1 MTGAIQSTLGLMRIT
16 ILFLLLSLH
25 SAPLLASEC
34 VILLHGLVRT
44 SDSMADLEYALKDD
58 GYHVSNIDYP
68 SRDKPVQALAG
79 EAVPRGLEQC
89 READANPVNFVTHS
103 LGGILVRQYYSEHS
117 PENVD
122 RVVMLGPPN
131 QGSEVVDNLKDM
143 PGFDLLNGP
152 AGRQLGTGENSVP
165 DDLGPV
171 NFETGIIAGTESI
184 NLILSTF
191 LEEPNDGKVSVENT
205 RVEGMC
211 AFVTLPAMHPFMMQN
226 ENVIQEVRNFLKT
239 GRFGSEHAE
248 HPDCAFR

>member
-1 MTGAIQSTLGLMRIT
+1 MRTALLLLLLGLY
-16 ILFLLLSLH
+16 
-25 SAPLLASEC
+25 SAPLVASEC

-58 GYHVSNIDYP
+58 GYFVSNIDYP
-68 SRDKPVQALAG
+68 SRDMRVQPLAE
-79 EAVPRGLEQC
+79 EAVPKGLREC
-89 READANPVNFVTHS
+89 REAGANPVNFVTHS
-103 LGGILVRQYYSEHS
+103 LGGILVRQYYSQNS
-117 PENVD
+117 PENVN

-131 QGSEVVDNLKDM
+131 QGSAVVDNLKNM

-152 AGRQLGTGENSVP
+152 AGRQLGTGDNSVP

-191 LEEPNDGKVSVENT
+191 LEEPNDGKVSVEAAK
-205 RVEGMC
+205 VEGMC
-211 AFVTLPAMHPFMMQN
+211 SFVTLPAMHPFMMQN

-239 GRFGSEHAE
+239 GSFGSEHAQNL
-248 HPDCAFR
+248 DCAFR

>member
-1 MTGAIQSTLGLMRIT
+1 MTIRAA
-16 ILFLLLSLH
+16 LLLLMLSLY
-25 SAPLLASEC
+25 SAPILASEC

-44 SDSMADLEYALKDD
+44 SDSMADLEYALLDE
-58 GYHVSNIDYP
+58 GYYVSNIDYP
-68 SRDKPVQALAG
+68 SRDKRVKALAE
-79 EAVPRGLEQC
+79 EAIPRGLEEC
-89 READANPVNFVTHS
+89 REAGASPVNFVTHS

-117 PENVD
+117 PENIK
-122 RVVMLGPPN
+122 RVVMLAPPN
-131 QGSEVVDNLKDM
+131 QGSPVVDNLKNM

-191 LEEPNDGKVSVENT
+191 LEAPNDGKVSVEGT
-205 RVEGMC
+205 RVEDMC
-211 AFVTLPAMHPFMMQN
+211 AFVTLPAMHPFIMQN
-226 ENVIQEVRNFLKT
+226 ANVIQEVRNFLRT

-248 HPDCAFR
+248 NLDCPFQ

>member
-1 MTGAIQSTLGLMRIT
+1 MTIRTAILL
-16 ILFLLLSLH
+16 LLLSLL

-44 SDSMADLEYALKDD
+44 SDSMADLGTRWRTMAISLAISTIPPGTC
-58 GYHVSNIDYP
+58 GYGPWPREP
-68 SRDKPVQALAG
+68 SRRDSR
-79 EAVPRGLEQC
+79 EC
-89 READANPVNFVTHS
+89 REAGASPVNFVTHS
-103 LGGILVRQYYSEHS
+103 LGGILVRQYYSQHS
-117 PENVD
+117 PEQVH

-131 QGSEVVDNLKDM
+131 QGSAVVDNLKNV

-191 LEEPNDGKVSVENT
+191 LKEPNDGKVSVEAAKWKA
-205 RVEGMC
+205 C
-211 AFVTLPAMHPFMMQN
+211 AP
-226 ENVIQEVRNFLKT
+226 
-239 GRFGSEHAE
+239 S
-248 HPDCAFR
+248 

>member
-1 MTGAIQSTLGLMRIT
+1 MRTVLLLILLGLHAT
-16 ILFLLLSLH
+16 
-25 SAPLLASEC
+25 PLAASEC
-34 VILLHGLVRT
+34 VILLHGLIRT
-44 SDSMADLEYALKDD
+44 SDSMADLEYALRDD

-68 SRDKPVQALAG
+68 SRDKPVPALAE

-89 READANPVNFVTHS
+89 REAGASPVNFVTHS
-103 LGGILVRQYYSEHS
+103 LGGILVRQYYSQHS

-122 RVVMLGPPN
+122 RVVMMGPPN
-131 QGSEVVDNLKDM
+131 QGSEVVDNLKDV

-152 AGRQLGTGENSVP
+152 AGRQLGTGENSIP

-184 NLILSTF
+184 NLVLSTF

-205 RVEGMC
+205 KVEGMC

-239 GRFGSEHAE
+239 GKFGSEHAQQ
-248 HPDCAFR
+248 PDCPFRQ

>member
-1 MTGAIQSTLGLMRIT
+1 MTIRTAILL
-16 ILFLLLSLH
+16 LLLSLL

-44 SDSMADLEYALKDD
+44 SDSMADLEYALEDD
-58 GYHVSNIDYP
+58 GYFVSNIDYP
-68 SRDKPVQALAG
+68 SRDMRVRALAEG
-79 EAVPRGLEQC
+79 AIPKGLKEC
-89 READANPVNFVTHS
+89 REAGASPVNFVTHS
-103 LGGILVRQYYSEHS
+103 LGGILVRQYYSQHS
-117 PENVD
+117 PEQVH
-122 RVVMLGPPN
+122 RVVMLVPPN
-131 QGSEVVDNLKDM
+131 QGSAVVDNLKNV

-191 LEEPNDGKVSVENT
+191 LKEPNDGKVSVEAAK
-205 RVEGMC
+205 VEGMC

-239 GRFGSEHAE
+239 GSFGSEHAQNL
-248 HPDCAFR
+248 DCAFR

>member
-1 MTGAIQSTLGLMRIT
+1 MRHV
-16 ILFLLLSLH
+16 LLLLLLSLH

-44 SDSMADLEYALKDD
+44 ADSMADLEYALHDE

-68 SRDKPVQALAG
+68 SRDRRIQALAE
-79 EAVPRGLEQC
+79 EAIPRGLEEC
-89 READANPVNFVTHS
+89 REAGASPVNFVTHS
-103 LGGILVRQYYSEHS
+103 LGGILVRQYYSRHGA
-117 PENVD
+117 ENVK
-122 RVVMLGPPN
+122 RVVMLAPPN
-131 QGSEVVDNLKDM
+131 QGSAVVDNLRDM

-171 NFETGIIAGTESI
+171 NFETGVIAGTESI

-191 LEEPNDGKVSVENT
+191 LEEPNDGKVAVEDT

-211 AFVTLPAMHPFMMQN
+211 AFVTLPAMHPFIMQN
-226 ENVIQEVRNFLKT
+226 TNVIQEVRNFLRT
-239 GRFGSEHAE
+239 GRFGSDHAE
-248 HPDCAFR
+248 NLDCPFR

>member
-1 MTGAIQSTLGLMRIT
+1 MTMRT
-16 ILFLLLSLH
+16 AFLLFLLSLY
-25 SAPLLASEC
+25 STPLLASEC
-34 VILLHGLVRT
+34 VILLHGLIRT
-44 SDSMADLEYALKDD
+44 SDSMADLEYALSDA

-68 SRDKPVQALAG
+68 SRDKRVQALAE
-79 EAVPRGLEQC
+79 EAIPKGLEQC
-89 READANPVNFVTHS
+89 REAGASPVNFVTHS
-103 LGGILVRQYYSEHS
+103 LGGILVRQYYSQHI

-152 AGRQLGTGENSVP
+152 AGRQLGTDDNSIP

-205 RVEGMC
+205 KVEGMC

-239 GRFGSEHAE
+239 GSFGSEHAQ
-248 HPDCAFR
+248 HPDCPFR